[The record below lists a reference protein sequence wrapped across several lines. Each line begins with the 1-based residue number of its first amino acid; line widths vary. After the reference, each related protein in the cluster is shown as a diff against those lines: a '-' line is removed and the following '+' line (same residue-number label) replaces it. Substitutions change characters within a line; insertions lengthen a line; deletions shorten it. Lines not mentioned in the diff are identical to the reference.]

1 MKTPTV
7 SFFWRRTKVTVV
19 VAVVFYAL
27 LPFAKAGAPALVD
40 DFSNP
45 TRHGA
50 DRLLFNDKDLG
61 SQSHATQTCADGVLK
76 VEGEL
81 VPGRG
86 VPAFISVPLILS
98 GDMQPQD
105 LSAYEGVRLRVK
117 VNKGILSVQVASAEV
132 TNFDYH
138 TGGPV
143 VVKRGE
149 FQEVRLAFKD
159 MKRAWSE
166 QTPLNLKTIT
176 SVNLVAFG
184 MAKDAFSYE
193 VDEIGFY

>member
-1 MKTPTV
+1 MKTPTL
-7 SFFWRRTKVTVV
+7 SFFWRWTKVTAVV
-19 VAVVFYAL
+19 VVVFYAL
-27 LPFAKAGAPALVD
+27 HPYARAGAPALVD
-40 DFSNP
+40 DFSDP
-45 TRHGA
+45 MRHGA
-50 DRLLFNDKDLG
+50 QRLLFNDKELG
-61 SQSHATQTCADGVLK
+61 SQSRATQTCADGVLK

-117 VNKGILSVQVASAEV
+117 VNKGVLSVQVASAEV

-143 VVKRGE
+143 AAKRGA

>member
-1 MKTPTV
+1 MKTPSV
-7 SFFWRRTKVTVV
+7 SFFRRWTKVTAV
-19 VAVVFYAL
+19 VAVVFSAL
-27 LPFAKAGAPALVD
+27 HPDAKAGAPAPVD

-45 TRHGA
+45 MRHGM

-61 SQSHATQTCADGVLK
+61 GQSRATQACVDGVLK

-86 VPAFISVPLILS
+86 VPAFISLPLMLAA
-98 GDMQPQD
+98 DMQPQD
-105 LSAYEGVRLRVK
+105 LSAYDGVRLRVK
-117 VNKGILSVQVASAEV
+117 VNKGMLSVQVASAEV

-159 MKRAWSE
+159 MKRTWSE

-184 MAKDAFSYE
+184 MAKEAFSYE